1 MNLPY
6 LLSSSLAPVQE
17 EIMNNL
23 DAAEVATLS
32 AVSHNIRASIKCRLN
47 STVHNINLQLA
58 KFFKDPTAFRQI
70 QARERALIT
79 GDFARAF
86 FSGTTASVNKLLI
99 FVGGAKNLPIFK
111 SYLES
116 DGWTPTEI
124 LNTYDRDAARQYSYC
139 DAVYSKGNAEQNKL
153 WIYLKFHH
161 GPCFATEIYPG
172 YEPRDCN
179 KCDNYHA
186 PIRHVIGQD
195 FTAGLNFI
203 SSERAYCLYPRL
215 TILENRSYVIQDDVD
230 QCFRQESIEAGIAEW
245 KAAGVQ
251 NVIANPLYGPEIG
264 TAEAIFKPI
273 RRVGDKRTW
282 IVDLDATGI
291 DCVNSSDL
299 LNLESTTFKLHRE
312 WYWYNDGSYYTPVM
326 AERFKQSI
334 FKDTHI
340 VFYSP
345 GFDDN
350 APGTKSNEAYARKVV
365 ELEEKYTKITQEQIR
380 ALPAEYKKNIY
391 ITFKG
396 QCHAWGI
403 CWRYDNDESMLALPA
418 DFKNH
423 LRIHHS
429 GGWSYIDN
437 EQLLALPTEWKERLF
452 IDDLDDWVYIDDEQ
466 LLAVSAESK
475 ECMHLDARSWR
486 YMDDEQLQAVPAELK
501 KELYTMPLDEWRFV
515 NDEQLL
521 ALPAGFEL
529 NIRSSDL
536 ENLES
541 WKYYDDEL
549 RKDLNRLFEE
559 FEHQQDLED
568 EDSESTALDSPED
581 ADEQLDLAE
590 QWNSVCN

>member
-23 DAAEVATLS
+23 DAAEVVTLS
-32 AVSHNIRASIKCRLN
+32 AVSRNIRASIKCRLN
-47 STVHNINLQLA
+47 SMVHNINLQLA

-70 QARERALIT
+70 QARERALIM

-86 FSGTTASVNKLLI
+86 FSGTTASIDKLLI
-99 FVGGAKNLPIFK
+99 FVGGAKNLPTFK

-139 DAVYSKGNAEQNKL
+139 DAVYSKGNSEQNKL

-161 GPCFATEIYPG
+161 GPCLATEIYPG

-230 QCFRQESIEAGIAEW
+230 QCFRQKSIKAGIAEL

-251 NVIANPLYGPEIG
+251 NIIANPLYGHEIA
-264 TAEAIFKPI
+264 TADAIFKPI
-273 RRVGDKRTW
+273 RCVGDKRTW
-282 IVDLDATGI
+282 IIDLDATGI

-312 WYWYNDGSYYTPVM
+312 WYWDNNGSCYTPVM
-326 AERFKQSI
+326 EELFKQGI
-334 FKDTHI
+334 FKDTHV
-340 VFYSP
+340 VFYSH

-350 APGTKSNEAYARKVV
+350 APGTKSDEVYIRRAV

-380 ALPAEYKKNIY
+380 ALPAEYKTNIY

-396 QCHAWGI
+396 
-403 CWRYDNDESMLALPA
+403 RRPMD
-418 DFKNH
+418 
-423 LRIHHS
+423 
-429 GGWSYIDN
+429 
-437 EQLLALPTEWKERLF
+437 EWK
-452 IDDLDDWVYIDDEQ
+452 
-466 LLAVSAESK
+466 
-475 ECMHLDARSWR
+475 
-486 YMDDEQLQAVPAELK
+486 
-501 KELYTMPLDEWRFV
+501 FV

-529 NIRSSDL
+529 NIRSSDV

-559 FEHQQDLED
+559 FEHRQDLKD
-568 EDSESTALDSPED
+568 DDPDNTALNSLAD
-581 ADEQLDLAE
+581 ADDQLTLAE
-590 QWNSVCN
+590 QWSRGMQLVQVLIIVAVLINATAWGYVRVFKNVNDISKKKSWKRLQKKRQVICRLQQR